1 MCISWRV
8 DDVAPPDPESLDKDK
23 DSTEPQEMQ
32 HILTQLQPYTQ
43 YAFYV
48 KTYTIATE
56 KVGAQ
61 SKIQYFRTIPDSEY
75 LSWTCR

>member
-1 MCISWRV
+1 MS
-8 DDVAPPDPESLDKDK
+8 APEPPEKEGG
-23 DSTEPQEMQ
+23 EPQEMQ
-32 HILTQLQPYTQ
+32 HILTQLLPYTQ

-61 SKIQYFRTIPDSEY
+61 SKIQYFRTFPDSKY
-75 LSWTCR
+75 MSLSSRLICTYIFP

>member
-1 MCISWRV
+1 M
-8 DDVAPPDPESLDKDK
+8 DDVSAPEPPDKDGG
-23 DSTEPQEMQ
+23 ELQEMQ

-61 SKIQYFRTIPDSEY
+61 SKIQYFRTYPDSKY
-75 LSWTCR
+75 QSHLVTSVGSAQN